1 MNAAAE
7 LEELGRR
14 SLHES
19 EARCDACTDFRREV
33 ARLEGQLVELRYVA
47 EMSVAKQTESDE
59 AAGIWARLA
68 VLALLFKQRIFAL
81 CRERP
86 ECEDSSEAVQG
97 IYELATAKRR
107 ELAPDVPDSF
117 FEGMEEALT
126 GATEPLVA
134 GDLD

>member
-19 EARCDACTDFRREV
+19 EVRCDACTDFRREV
-33 ARLEGQLVELRYVA
+33 ALLEGQVVELRYVA

-97 IYELATAKRR
+97 IYELATVKRR

>member
-14 SLHES
+14 SLQES
-19 EARCDACTDFRREV
+19 ESRCDACTDFRREV
-33 ARLEGQLVELRYVA
+33 ARLEGQLAALRSFAELKVPD
-47 EMSVAKQTESDE
+47 QNDPDE

-68 VLALLFKQRIFAL
+68 VVALLFKQRIFAL

-86 ECEDSSEAVQG
+86 ECEDSSDAVQE
-97 IYELATAKRR
+97 IYALATAKRR

-117 FEGMEEALT
+117 FEGMEEALA
-126 GATEPLVA
+126 GKTEPLVA
-134 GDLD
+134 DDLD

>member
-19 EARCDACTDFRREV
+19 EARCDACTDFRHEV
-33 ARLEGQLVELRYVA
+33 ARLEGQLVELRYFA
-47 EMSVAKQTESDE
+47 ELSAP
-59 AAGIWARLA
+59 GIWARLA
-68 VLALLFKQRIFAL
+68 VVALRFKQRIFVL

-86 ECEDSSEAVQG
+86 ECEDSSDAVQEV
-97 IYELATAKRR
+97 YDFATTRR
-107 ELAPDVPDSF
+107 RALAPDIPDSF

-126 GATEPLVA
+126 GETEPLVA
-134 GDLD
+134 EDLD

>member
-19 EARCDACTDFRREV
+19 EARCDACTDFRHEV
-33 ARLEGQLVELRYVA
+33 ARLEGQLVELRYFA
-47 EMSVAKQTESDE
+47 ELSAPKQNDPTE

-68 VLALLFKQRIFAL
+68 VVALRFKQRIFVL

-86 ECEDSSEAVQG
+86 ECEDSSDAVQEV
-97 IYELATAKRR
+97 YDFAT
-107 ELAPDVPDSF
+107 
-117 FEGMEEALT
+117 
-126 GATEPLVA
+126 
-134 GDLD
+134 